1 MNLLFGCLSI
11 VATMQH
17 GLSIQYNPEGI
28 QYLDIPEEIYWA
40 SLFIGLSAL
49 VDFFDG
55 FVARWLDAVSEMGK
69 QLDSLADVVSF
80 GVAPS
85 MIMFQFLT
93 QFVLRRK
100 WIELTD
106 ALPYTCFS
114 IGIVCSLPTCKIQY
128 FFIHNK
134 RI

>member
-1 MNLLFGCLSI
+1 MKKQIPNLFTLMNLLFGCLSI

-40 SLFIGLSAL
+40 SFFIGLSAL

-55 FVARWLDAVSEMGK
+55 FVARWMDAVSEMGK

-85 MIMFQFLT
+85 MIMFQFLR
-93 QFVLRRK
+93 LSLSSG
-100 WIELTD
+100 ENGLN
-106 ALPYTCFS
+106 LPMLYLIPAF
-114 IGIVCSLPTCKIQY
+114 L
-128 FFIHNK
+128 
-134 RI
+134 